1 MALRLNEI
9 KYSKYIH
16 NHINDNSSINSCNFK
31 SNKCKSINISK
42 KNSNLEDE
50 SDNYDNLSFCSLDNL
65 SKVSYKDSN
74 LVSENITN
82 TKISD
87 EECNTSNCKL
97 NYNCSNKLTQ
107 SDILSKSMS
116 YDNISNKITSSVKI
130 KSNDKENNFFL
141 EYYINDTNKNEV
153 YDSIINDLSKISKT
167 LNNIGKNIEY
177 FIDSL
182 KKSENFINQKSFKK
196 SVFQLNNL
204 IKSLYTV
211 FLIELNNNVLFI
223 NDNKNKKIYK
233 TPIIKILY
241 ENNQIELKSH
251 ENIIQIVESICFY
264 ISFNDNILHFYIIDN
279 SNSYNIKIGEVITE
293 DINII
298 INDIIENAECIYE
311 EINNNF
317 NKISILINHL
327 KIIKINSN

>member
-16 NHINDNSSINSCNFK
+16 NNINDNSSISSCNFK
-31 SNKCKSINISK
+31 SNKSK
-42 KNSNLEDE
+42 KNINLEDE
-50 SDNYDNLSFCSLDNL
+50 SDNYENLSFYSLDNL
-65 SKVSYKDSN
+65 SKISYKESN
-74 LVSENITN
+74 SISEDIYSKKLSEYGNITN
-82 TKISD
+82 TK
-87 EECNTSNCKL
+87 EKECNTSNCML
-97 NYNCSNKLTQ
+97 NYKCLNKSTQ
-107 SDILSKSMS
+107 SKSDILSKSMS
-116 YDNISNKITSSVKI
+116 YDNTSNKITSSVKI
-130 KSNDKENNFFL
+130 NSNDGESNCFL
-141 EYYINDTNKNEV
+141 EYYVNDTNRNEV
-153 YDSIINDLSKISKT
+153 YDSIINDLCKISKT

-196 SVFQLNNL
+196 SIFQLNNL

-264 ISFNDNILHFYIIDN
+264 ISFNDNVLHFYIIDN
-279 SNSYNIKIGEVITE
+279 SNS
-293 DINII
+293 
-298 INDIIENAECIYE
+298 
-311 EINNNF
+311 
-317 NKISILINHL
+317 
-327 KIIKINSN
+327 